1 MRPSTKAELALN
13 GLSMLA
19 DLKQSSP
26 KSLSVL
32 AKEQSISLSYLEQV
46 FSSLKNKGL
55 VKGVRGPGGGYVLA
69 KDPSEITIAEVLL
82 AIDDTTENPGSNSE
96 KITKIDKINAF
107 WKVMIGKTIDLYS
120 KVTLEQVINSSTFF
134 VEDTAETTS
143 QAAE

>member
-69 KDPSEITIAEVLL
+69 KDPSDITIAEVLL
-82 AIDDTTENPGSNSE
+82 AIDDTTENAGSNSD

-107 WKVMIGKTIDLYS
+107 WKVMIGRTIDLYS
-120 KVTLEQVINSSTFF
+120 NVTLEQVINSSTFF
-134 VEDTAETTS
+134 VEDTAETAS

>member
-96 KITKIDKINAF
+96 KIIKIDKINAF

-134 VEDTAETTS
+134 LEDTAETTS

>member
-13 GLSMLA
+13 GLTMLA
-19 DLKQSSP
+19 DLKQTNP

-69 KDPSEITIAEVLL
+69 KDPSDINIAEVLL
-82 AIDDTTENPGSNSE
+82 AIDDTTENPGSNSD

-107 WKVMIGKTIDLYS
+107 WKVMIGRTIELYS
-120 KVTLEQVINSSTFF
+120 NVTLEQVINGSTFF
-134 VEDTAETTS
+134 IEDTTETTS

>member
-46 FSSLKNKGL
+46 FSSLKNRGL

-69 KDPSEITIAEVLL
+69 KDPSDITIAEVLL

>member
-13 GLSMLA
+13 GLFMLA

-96 KITKIDKINAF
+96 KIIKIDKINAF

-134 VEDTAETTS
+134 LEDTAETTS

>member
-13 GLSMLA
+13 GLFMLA

-69 KDPSEITIAEVLL
+69 KDPSEINIAEVLL

-96 KITKIDKINAF
+96 KIIKIDKINAF

-134 VEDTAETTS
+134 LEDTAETTS

>member
-69 KDPSEITIAEVLL
+69 KDPSEINIAEVLL

-96 KITKIDKINAF
+96 KIIKIDKINAF

-134 VEDTAETTS
+134 LEDTAETTS

>member
-13 GLSMLA
+13 GLFMLA
-19 DLKQSSP
+19 DLKHSSP

-96 KITKIDKINAF
+96 KIIKIDKINAF

-134 VEDTAETTS
+134 LEDTAETTS